1 MSYVSWG
8 EKVAETAGVAS
19 QAYRRVCGGM
29 YVCEDV
35 ASLCPEVDADARRLR
50 TSTIDG
56 TGADG
61 PRSEGG
67 RKVLRDN
74 SRVYVRFIPF
84 VGGRFHLGRL
94 GGDELCLMIR

>member
-1 MSYVSWG
+1 MYLGGRKLLRQRVS
-8 EKVAETAGVAS
+8 
-19 QAYRRVCGGM
+19 RRRRIVVCVWGM

-84 VGGRFHLGRL
+84 VGG
-94 GGDELCLMIR
+94 